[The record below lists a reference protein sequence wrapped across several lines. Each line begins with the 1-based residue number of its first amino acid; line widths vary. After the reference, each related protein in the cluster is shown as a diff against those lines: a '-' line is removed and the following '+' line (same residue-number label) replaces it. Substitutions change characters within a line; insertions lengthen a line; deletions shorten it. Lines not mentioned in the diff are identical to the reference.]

1 MSDNESNRGKKDN
14 TSPEHKPKHAVNN
27 EKAPSGSLGTNS
39 LKGPTPGG
47 SGSFQSKAQTREG
60 ENTGPSKQP
69 EAEKDNRPSF
79 RKTGDK
85 DVDAHF
91 AKDHK
96 MQANPPLDFNK
107 AAAQEERAQQLAK
120 KFKKDKDQ
128 DKGLGL

>member
-69 EAEKDNRPSF
+69 IDIRLRAPPFPSTKHPH
-79 RKTGDK
+79 RHPRT
-85 DVDAHF
+85 F
-91 AKDHK
+91 AKFLLREVR
-96 MQANPPLDFNK
+96 APPRG
-107 AAAQEERAQQLAK
+107 A
-120 KFKKDKDQ
+120 
-128 DKGLGL
+128 